1 MTTATPTTTTD
12 QTATTMRS
20 HHCNELRPAHVG
32 QQVTLC
38 GWVDSY
44 RGHGSGLV
52 FIDLRDRQGVT
63 QVVFDLEDASE
74 QAILDAA
81 DKLRSEDV
89 IRVFGHVRTRDGGP
103 NPKLETGEIELV
115 AEKLEVLNKAVDLPY
130 PPTDTQNLP
139 KEEIRLQRRYL
150 DLRRPEMLRIL
161 RTRHE
166 VAQSMRR
173 CLDDLGFLEIE
184 TPILCK
190 STPEGARDFLVPS
203 RLQPG
208 EFYALP
214 QSPQLFKQ
222 ILMVAGTDRYFQI
235 ARCFRDEDPRAD
247 RQAEFTQLDIEMSFV
262 GVEDVISMTSD
273 LFRRIWKDV
282 LNHEIGEIPTMPY
295 AEAMARYGS
304 DRPDTRFEMELTDV
318 SDLAAKT
325 DFKVFTGAVESGG
338 VVQAIVAR
346 GASEKMT
353 RKITDGYA
361 PFVQQFG
368 LGGLPVVKRT
378 DGAFTTGVA
387 KFLDSIADDLAQ
399 RLALTDGDVVFF
411 GVGEKKTAQ
420 RALGELRLKVAK
432 DLDIIPE
439 GLWKFLWVVD
449 FPMIEWN
456 EDEQRWDSLHH
467 PFTAPN
473 TEDIP
478 KLETAPGEVLSQAY
492 DLVVNGSEIGGGSIR
507 IHSPQVQSK
516 VFELLGISNDEAEIK
531 FGFLLD
537 ALRHGAPPHG
547 GIAAGLDRVVMHL
560 CGTENIRDVIAFPK
574 TQTGADLMTEAPSEA
589 APAQLDELNIKSTYV
604 KED

>member
-1 MTTATPTTTTD
+1 MTTATPINTTIRT
-12 QTATTMRS
+12 
-20 HHCNELRPAHVG
+20 HHCNELRTDHVG
-32 QQVTLC
+32 QQVTLA

-44 RGHGSGLV
+44 RGHGGGLV
-52 FIDLRDRQGVT
+52 FIDLRDRNGLT
-63 QVVFDLEDASE
+63 QVVFDLEDTSD

-81 DKLRSEDV
+81 DKLRTEDV
-89 IRVFGHVRTRDGGP
+89 IRVSGLVRKRDGGP

-115 AEKLEVLNKAVDLPY
+115 VEKLDVLNKAVGIPFQ
-130 PPTDTQNLP
+130 PTDKDNLP
-139 KEEIRLQRRYL
+139 NEELRLQRRYL
-150 DLRRPEMLRIL
+150 DLRRPEMQRIL

-173 CLDDLGFLEIE
+173 YLDEMGFLEIE

-222 ILMVAGTDRYFQI
+222 ILMVAGADRYFQV

-273 LFRRIWKDV
+273 LFRKIWKDV

-295 AEAMARYGS
+295 AECMRRYGS
-304 DRPDTRFEMELTDV
+304 DRPDTRFEMELTDC

-325 DFKVFTGAVESGG
+325 DFKVFTGTVKDGG

-346 GASEKMT
+346 GAAEKMT

-368 LGGLPVVKRT
+368 LGGLPVVKLT

-387 KFLDSIADDLAQ
+387 KFLEPIASDLIE
-399 RLALTDGDVVFF
+399 RLELKDGDVVFF
-411 GVGEKKTAQ
+411 GVGQEKVAQ
-420 RALGELRLKVAK
+420 RGLGELRLKIAK
-432 DLDIIPE
+432 DLDLIPE
-439 GLWKFLWVVD
+439 GLWNFLWVVD
-449 FPMIEWN
+449 FPMFEWN
-456 EDEQRWDSLHH
+456 EDENRWDSLHH

-473 TEDIP
+473 VEDLP

-507 IHSPQVQSK
+507 IHSPEVQSK
-516 VFELLGISNDEAEIK
+516 VFELLGISNEEAEIK

-574 TQTGADLMTEAPSEA
+574 TQTGADLMTAAPSEA
-589 APAQLDELNIKSTYV
+589 SDAQLEELNIKSTYV

>member
-1 MTTATPTTTTD
+1 MTTATPISTTVRT
-12 QTATTMRS
+12 
-20 HHCNELRPAHVG
+20 HHCNELRPEHIG
-32 QQVTLC
+32 QQVTLA

-44 RGHGSGLV
+44 RGHGGGLV
-52 FIDLRDRQGVT
+52 FIDLRDRCGKT
-63 QVVFDLEDASE
+63 QVVFDLEDAPD
-74 QAILDAA
+74 QTILEAA
-81 DKLRSEDV
+81 DKLRGEDV
-89 IRVFGHVRTRDGGP
+89 IRVSGHVRRRDGGP
-103 NPKLETGEIELV
+103 NPKLESGEIELV
-115 AEKLEVLNKAVDLPY
+115 AERLEVLNKAVGLPFQ
-130 PPTDTQNLP
+130 PTDIDNLP

-150 DLRRPEMLRIL
+150 DLRRPEMQRIL

-173 CLDDLGFLEIE
+173 YLDKMGFLEIE

-222 ILMVAGTDRYFQI
+222 ILMVAGADRYFQI

-262 GVEDVISMTSD
+262 GVEDIISMTSD
-273 LFRRIWKDV
+273 LFRKIWKDV
-282 LNHEIGEIPTMPY
+282 LNHEIGEIPTMTY
-295 AEAMARYGS
+295 AECMTRYGS
-304 DRPDTRFEMELTDV
+304 DRPDTRFGLELTDL

-325 DFKVFTGAVESGG
+325 DFKVFTGAVAEGG

-346 GASEKMT
+346 GASEQMT

-368 LGGLPVVKRT
+368 LGGLPVVKLT
-378 DGAFTTGVA
+378 EGAFTTGVA
-387 KFLDSIADDLAQ
+387 KFLEPIADDLKK
-399 RLALTDGDVVFF
+399 RLQLKDGDVVFF
-411 GVGEKKTAQ
+411 GVGPVKVAQ
-420 RALGELRLKVAK
+420 RGLGELRLKIAK
-432 DLDIIPE
+432 DLGIIPE
-439 GLWKFLWVVD
+439 GAWNFLWVVD

-473 TEDIP
+473 PEDIG

-492 DLVVNGSEIGGGSIR
+492 DIVVNGSEIGGGSIR
-507 IHSPQVQSK
+507 IHSPEVQSK
-516 VFELLGISNDEAEIK
+516 VFSLLGISEEEAEIK

-560 CGTENIRDVIAFPK
+560 CGTDNIRDVIAFPK
-574 TQTGADLMTEAPSEA
+574 TQTGADLMTQAPGEASDK
-589 APAQLDELNIKSTYV
+589 QLAELHIKSTYV
-604 KED
+604 REV

>member
-1 MTTATPTTTTD
+1 MTTATQTKPD
-12 QTATTMRS
+12 QISTTMRS
-20 HHCNELRPAHVG
+20 HHCNELRPSNVG
-32 QQVTLC
+32 EKVTLC
-38 GWVDSY
+38 GWVDSC
-44 RGHGSGLV
+44 RGHGGGLV
-52 FIDLRDRQGVT
+52 FIDLRDHKGIT
-63 QVVFDLEDASE
+63 QIVFDLEDTSD

-81 DKLRSEDV
+81 DKLRGEDV
-89 IRVFGHVRTRDGGP
+89 IRVHGAIRQRDGGP
-103 NPKLETGEIELV
+103 NPKLDTGEIEVV
-115 AEKLEVLNKAVDLPY
+115 AEHLEVLNKAIDLPY
-130 PPTDTQNLP
+130 QPTDTQNLP
-139 KEEIRLQRRYL
+139 KEEIRLKRRYL
-150 DLRRPEMLRIL
+150 DLRRPEMQNII
-161 RTRHE
+161 RTRHR

-173 CLDDLGFLEIE
+173 YLDAMGFLEIE

-222 ILMVAGTDRYFQI
+222 ILMVAGADRYFQV

-247 RQAEFTQLDIEMSFV
+247 RQAEFTQLDIEMAFV
-262 GVEDVISMTSD
+262 GVEDIISMASD
-273 LFRRIWKDV
+273 LFRSIWKDV
-282 LNHEIGEIPTMPY
+282 LDHEIGEIPTMPY
-295 AEAMARYGS
+295 SECMARYGS
-304 DRPDTRFEMELTDV
+304 DRPDTRFDMELTDL

-325 DFKVFTGAVESGG
+325 DFKVFTGTVADGG

-368 LGGLPVVKRT
+368 LGGLPTVKMT

-387 KFLDSIADDLAQ
+387 KFLAPIADEVKE
-399 RLALTDGDVVFF
+399 RLSINDGDVVFF
-411 GVGEKKTAQ
+411 GVGQEKVAQ
-420 RALGELRLKVAK
+420 RGLGELRLKVAK

-439 GLWKFLWVVD
+439 GKWNFLWVVD

-456 EDEQRWDSLHH
+456 EDEKRWDSLHH

-473 TEDIP
+473 VEDLP

-507 IHSPQVQSK
+507 IHSPEVQSK
-516 VFELLGISNDEAEIK
+516 VFELLGISNEEAEVK

-574 TQTGADLMTEAPSEA
+574 TQTGADLMTEAPSA
-589 APAQLDELNIKSTYV
+589 AADAQLDELNIKSTYV

>member
-1 MTTATPTTTTD
+1 MTTATQISTTVRT
-12 QTATTMRS
+12 
-20 HHCNELRPAHVG
+20 HHCNELRPEHIG
-32 QQVTLC
+32 QPATLA

-44 RGHGSGLV
+44 RGHGGGLV
-52 FIDLRDRQGVT
+52 FIDLRDRCGKT
-63 QVVFDLEDASE
+63 QVVFDLEDAPDRT
-74 QAILDAA
+74 ILEAA
-81 DKLRSEDV
+81 DKLRGEDV
-89 IRVFGHVRTRDGGP
+89 IRVSGHVRRRDGGP
-103 NPKLETGEIELV
+103 NPRLETGEIELV
-115 AEKLEVLNKAVDLPY
+115 AERLEVLNKAVGLPFQ
-130 PPTDTQNLP
+130 PTDLDNLP

-150 DLRRPEMLRIL
+150 DLRRPEMQKIL

-173 CLDDLGFLEIE
+173 YLDKLGFLEIE

-222 ILMVAGTDRYFQI
+222 ILMVAGADRYFQI

-262 GVEDVISMTSD
+262 GVEDIISMTSD
-273 LFRRIWKDV
+273 LFRKIWKDV
-282 LNHEIGEIPTMPY
+282 LDHEIGEIPTMTY
-295 AEAMARYGS
+295 AQCMTRYGS
-304 DRPDTRFEMELTDV
+304 DRPDTRFEMELTDL
-318 SDLAAKT
+318 SDLAART
-325 DFKVFTGAVESGG
+325 EFKVFTGAVAEGG

-346 GASEKMT
+346 DASERMT

-368 LGGLPVVKRT
+368 LGGLPVVKLT

-387 KFLDSIADDLAQ
+387 KFLEPIAGDLKK
-399 RLALTDGDVVFF
+399 RLGLRDGDVVFF
-411 GVGEKKTAQ
+411 GVGPVKVAQ
-420 RALGELRLKVAK
+420 RGLGELRLRIAR
-432 DLDIIPE
+432 DLGIIPE
-439 GLWKFLWVVD
+439 GAWNFLWVVD

-456 EDEQRWDSLHH
+456 EGQQRWDSLHH

-473 TEDIP
+473 AEDID
-478 KLETAPGEVLSQAY
+478 KLDTAPGEVLSQAY
-492 DLVVNGSEIGGGSIR
+492 DIVVNGSEIGGGSIR
-507 IHSPQVQSK
+507 IHSPEVQSK
-516 VFELLGISNDEAEIK
+516 VFSLLGISEKEAEIK

-560 CGTENIRDVIAFPK
+560 CGTDNIRDVIAFPK
-574 TQTGADLMTEAPSEA
+574 TQTGADLMTEAPGEASEA
-589 APAQLDELNIKSTYV
+589 QLAELHIKSTFV
-604 KED
+604 RGA